1 MPNYNDLRPNTDD
14 GKASFKTI
22 FKNYPSAER
31 KKSIKA
37 LLKLR
42 KQLKSVRSTKRTNE
56 NILLAS
62 WNIREFGH
70 LKKRRPLAYHCIAEI
85 ISSFDLVAIQ
95 EIKGGLRDLELL
107 MQLLG
112 SNWKY
117 IVNDSTGSGKANRE
131 QSAYVFDTRRVTFSG
146 LAGEITI
153 PPGTSNAP
161 ELQQLYRNPYITGFK
176 TGWKKFALVNL
187 HLAPGKTAAGKAARK
202 EEVSMLM
209 KVLRDKF
216 DSGSMWSGNLVLL
229 GDFNLYKKDTD
240 IEELFENEGFVE
252 SDLLKGKNTNAPYRS
267 RSSEPYDR
275 MFFHE
280 QEYFEVPT
288 KSESEGG
295 VIEMFKNVYPTADF
309 DDYLK
314 EMKSDISKPAKL
326 EDEDYRKMYFVKD
339 WRTRQLSDHKPIWVE
354 LLIDS
359 SDKFLTSKLEEY
371 EE

>member
-1 MPNYNDLRPNTDD
+1 MPNYNDLRPSSDD

-22 FKNYPSAER
+22 FRNYRPEDR
-31 KKSIKA
+31 KKSIEA

-42 KQLKSVRSTKRTNE
+42 KQLKNVRATKRTNE

-85 ISSFDLVAIQ
+85 IGSFDLVAIQ

-112 SNWKY
+112 PNWKY
-117 IVNDSTGSGKANRE
+117 IVNDSTGAGKANRE
-131 QSAYVFDTRRVTFSG
+131 QSAYVFDTRRVIFSG

-153 PPGTSNAP
+153 PPGTSDNP
-161 ELQQLYRNPYITGFK
+161 ELQQLYRNPYITGFRA
-176 TGWKKFALVNL
+176 GWKKFALVNV
-187 HLAPGKTAAGKAARK
+187 HLAPGKSKAGKAARK
-202 EEVSMLM
+202 QEVAMLM

-216 DSGSMWSGNLVLL
+216 ESGSMWSGNLVLL

-240 IEELFENEGFVE
+240 IEELFAQQGFIE
-252 SDLLKGKNTNAPYRS
+252 SDLLKGKNTNAPYVNKS
-267 RSSEPYDR
+267 QEPFDR

-280 QEYFEVPT
+280 QEYFNVPM
-288 KSESEGG
+288 KKDSAGG
-295 VIEMFKNVYPTADF
+295 VIDMYKSVYPTRDV
-309 DDYLK
+309 DSYLN
-314 EMKSDISKPAKL
+314 EMKKDASKSVDLK
-326 EDEDYRKMYFVKD
+326 DRKNRKKYFVLN

-371 EE
+371 